1 MNYNALFKTT
11 LLNYFSILYYYN
23 SYTLEGVYI
32 YWMGIMKIL
41 SSDVLLLIS
50 SQLQVQLAVGHG
62 EK

>member
-11 LLNYFSILYYYN
+11 LLNYFSTLYYYN